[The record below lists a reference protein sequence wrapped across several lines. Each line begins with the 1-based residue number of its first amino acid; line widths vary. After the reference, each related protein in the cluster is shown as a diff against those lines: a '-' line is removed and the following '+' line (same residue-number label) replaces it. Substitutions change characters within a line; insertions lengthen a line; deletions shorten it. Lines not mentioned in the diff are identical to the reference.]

1 MKTTWALSLS
11 LLGLCFCSPGVIAQ
25 TIIPANDGT
34 ATLVMPNGKTLNI
47 TGGMLSG
54 DGRNLFHSF
63 QEFGLSAQQIA
74 NFIANP
80 QIQNILGRVTG
91 GNPSVINGLIQVSG
105 GQPNLFLMNPS
116 GIVFGPNASLNV
128 SASFV
133 ATTATGIG
141 FAGGQFNA
149 YGANNYTALTGNPN
163 TFLFQGFE
171 PGTIINTGDL
181 AVNSGQGIS
190 LVAGTVINTGSITAP
205 GGEITLS
212 AVPGISLVR
221 ISQKGQVLS
230 LEVPLPQDAQ
240 GNSIPFQ
247 PTDLPALLTGSG
259 LETGLSV
266 TPTGTVQVTATGT
279 PIPSNSGTAIVSGQV
294 TAANN
299 NGVGGKVQA
308 TGTQVGLIKADI
320 NASGN
325 NGGGTVL
332 IGGDYQGKG
341 TIPNAQNTYV
351 SSDSVVR
358 ANAINQ
364 GDGGKVVIW
373 ADGNTQFRGSIEAK
387 GGVNGGNG
395 GLAEVSGK
403 QNLAFQG
410 QADLT
415 AVQGQAGTLL
425 LDPENITIVSE
436 ASGINDAQLPN
447 IPFAQDAG
455 VDYTISESALEGL
468 AGTANVQLEAA
479 NNITINPL
487 SDGTLTFQ
495 SGTGSITF
503 IANADNAGGGDFSM
517 NTSDIILISDRN
529 LTIQGNNITVGSIE
543 SGGSTTGVNITLN
556 ATGNNQIGGSV
567 STGGG
572 IFTASGANII
582 TLSESFIYTDGG
594 NVNLQAVGDV
604 QLGGTINAYYGGDV
618 TISGANITT
627 LNTFNL
633 DTDPDSTDQTGGNVN
648 LTASGNVQ
656 LDGYLTLHDGGDLT
670 IQGTNITTLDNSS
683 LSTAGFS
690 TGIAGNINLQALD
703 NIQLGGSI
711 ATNGG
716 NFTATGGDIAIT
728 NSVNTSN
735 FSTGAI
741 GGSVNLTG
749 MNITVTPLASSFS
762 PAIQTGGGSVNATAS
777 NNLTINPSTTT
788 GINAID
794 TSNFSTGTGG
804 TVTLNASGT
813 NKIAGSVST
822 GGGNLTATGGDVVIT
837 NSVNTSNSSVGTT
850 GGSVNLTG
858 TNITV
863 TPSSSSFTPA
873 IQTGGG
879 SVNATAT
886 NNLTINPSTTTGI
899 NTIDTSNF
907 STGTT
912 GGNVTLNATGSN
924 QIAGQVSTGGGN
936 LTATGGDIDITNSVQ
951 TNNSTG
957 TTGGNVNLQATG
969 SNQIGGSIY
978 TNGGSLTAT
987 GSNITTIGNI
997 STDYNGGVG
1006 GNINLQATGTNQVGG
1021 YISTGGGSLTAS
1033 GANLTTLDLDNVN
1046 IYTGNFNGGVGV
1058 GGNVNLQATGTI
1070 QIGGSISTTG
1080 GSFNAN
1086 ANNITSLSNS
1096 SINTNSFVSGIKGG
1110 NVNFQAPGD
1119 IQLSGTIQTF
1129 GGNFAANGANLNIA
1143 EVDTS
1148 TGSDG
1153 LDGGAITLTATGNIQ
1168 TVNLFSYT
1176 TANRGDVFSRG
1187 GDISLN
1193 AGGTIDT
1200 TTGNGIIIVQ
1210 DGTSQ
1215 LQVPAIA
1222 SGSSTGNGGNV
1233 SLVAGGNIKA
1243 PFIGTGSLSSGNA
1256 GNINITSQNGAI
1268 DATQNLSWNGENQ
1281 IFGGLVS
1288 ASVYGNGGNVTLSA
1302 PGNIQTGVIATG
1314 NIGGPVRPGDVT
1326 ITSQNGSINTAIG
1339 ANINSVSTEFLA
1351 SLGVPDQYLAEAS
1364 QLQVGLG
1371 IFTFSKDTNGGNV
1384 TLNAQ
1389 GDITTSNI
1397 ITGSLSGNGGNIS
1410 LTSQNGS
1417 IDTSSGILFQ
1427 GLNAT
1432 TLEDLGASANLAKL
1446 GAYLSDNKIGGL
1458 ITFSVY
1464 GSGGNI
1470 ILNAPNGITTNYLV
1484 ANSYTQNGGNISL
1497 NSSNGSIKIGGLLA
1511 NQINPLTFDSASDTI
1526 TLEDWNAIGWLFSQG
1541 SLSTR
1546 GGTDGGN
1553 ITLIATDEIET
1564 VTINAQGGDQGTG
1577 GNVEVRAG
1585 TNFRVTGT
1593 FSDRN
1598 NILSSISTAAGQG
1611 GGDITIQ
1618 TGNVP
1623 FIVGNA
1629 SVNGTAGAITT
1640 GGFTINSGAYFF
1652 TTKVGNISL
1661 ILGDSPVNPPIITDP
1676 VPPIITDPVPPII
1689 TDPPPVEPQLNSVLQ
1704 TPSLPPAPPLAIASS
1719 GLTITKIPQVKE
1731 VLEEISEKTGKKP
1744 ALVYVQFVAPT
1755 TTSAPFDD
1763 QQFTQ
1768 RESELI
1774 SEYQT
1779 VLTPK
1784 LNRVRPTLAVPS
1796 QSDYLLEIT
1805 VIAQNENPLRIVVP
1819 GVTRAKIIGK
1829 AMRFRSQ
1836 ITNQENNYL
1845 DNASQL
1851 YQWLIAPIEGELQA
1865 QKIDSLLFFLPDGLR
1880 TLPLTALYDN
1890 ATQQFA
1896 VEKSFSIGT
1905 APSLNL
1911 VDYRYRNL
1919 NDAPVLAFG
1928 ATDFPDQQQNALP
1941 GVGVELPL
1949 VRSIKGGEFFL
1960 NQDFNL
1966 QMIEAQRRENPLPI
1980 VHLATHANFLKD
1992 FPRKSYIQLYNKKLE
2007 LPSWANLDLNLPA
2020 TDLLVISAC
2029 NTAVGNSAVELGF
2042 GGMAVQAGVKTA
2054 LASLWPVGDIGTVG
2068 LMDGFYRNLKMKT
2081 TKAEALQ
2088 SVQKAM
2094 LKGDYRWEN
2103 KRLTTPDD
2111 NVDFSDLENLPNSI
2125 NLQHP
2130 YYWSSFMMIGSPW

>member
-11 LLGLCFCSPGVIAQ
+11 WLGFCFLSPGAIAQ

-91 GNPSVINGLIQVSG
+91 GNPSIINGLIQVSG

-128 SASFV
+128 PASFV

-212 AVPGISLVR
+212 AVPGSSLVR

-230 LEVPLPQDAQ
+230 LEVPLPHDAQ

-266 TPTGTVQVTATGT
+266 TPTGTVEVTATGT

-299 NGVGGKVQA
+299 NGVGGKIQA

-320 NASGN
+320 NTSGN

-358 ANAINQ
+358 ANAIDQ
-364 GDGGKVVIW
+364 GDGGKVVVW
-373 ADGNTQFRGSIEAK
+373 ADGNTQFKGIIEAK

-436 ASGINDAQLPN
+436 ASGTNDAQLPN
-447 IPFAQDAG
+447 IPFTQDAG

-517 NTSDIILISDRN
+517 NTSDTILTSGRN
-529 LTIQGNNITVGSIE
+529 LTIQGNNITVGNIQ
-543 SGGSTTGVNITLN
+543 SGGSTTGGNITLQATGNNQISGGIVTSGGNFLASGTDIITTNTIDTNNFSTGTGGDVTSN
-556 ATGNNQIGGSV
+556 ATANNQIGGSV

-582 TLSESFIYTDGG
+582 TLSGSFIDTDGG
-594 NVNLQAVGDV
+594 NVNLQAVGDI
-604 QLGGTINAYYGGDV
+604 QLGGSIYAYFGGDV

-627 LNTFNL
+627 LNTFYL

-762 PAIQTGGGSVNATAS
+762 PAIQTGGGSVNATA
-777 NNLTINPSTTT
+777 
-788 GINAID
+788 
-794 TSNFSTGTGG
+794 
-804 TVTLNASGT
+804 
-813 NKIAGSVST
+813 
-822 GGGNLTATGGDVVIT
+822 
-837 NSVNTSNSSVGTT
+837 
-850 GGSVNLTG
+850 
-858 TNITV
+858 
-863 TPSSSSFTPA
+863 
-873 IQTGGG
+873 
-879 SVNATAT
+879 T
-886 NNLTINPSTTTGI
+886 NNLTINSSPTGT
-899 NTIDTSNF
+899 TIDTSNF

-936 LTATGGDIDITNSVQ
+936 FTATGGDIAITSYL
-951 TNNSTG
+951 G
-957 TTGGNVNLQATG
+957 TEGGNVNLQATG
-969 SNQIGGSIY
+969 NNQISGSIN
-978 TNGGSLTAT
+978 TNGGSFTAT
-987 GSNITTIGNI
+987 GANITTTNYIDTNNYNGSIGGNI
-997 STDYNGGVG
+997 NLQATGANQVGGFIATGGGGFGASGANLTILDNADISTVSFYNGGVG
-1006 GNINLQATGTNQVGG
+1006 GNINLRTTGSNQIGGSIDTTGGSVTATGADITT
-1021 YISTGGGSLTAS
+1021 TGIIDTYDS
-1033 GANLTTLDLDNVN
+1033 N
-1046 IYTGNFNGGVGV
+1046 YNGGVG
-1058 GGNVNLQATGTI
+1058 GTINLQATGAI
-1070 QIGGSISTTG
+1070 QIVDAINTGG

-1086 ANNITSLSNS
+1086 ANNITSVSNS
-1096 SINTNSFVSGIKGG
+1096 SINTNSYSTGIKGG
-1110 NVNFQAPGD
+1110 DVNFQSSGN
-1119 IQLSGTIQTF
+1119 IQLAGTIETS
-1129 GGNFAANGANLNIA
+1129 GGSFTANGANLNIA
-1143 EVDTS
+1143 EVNTS
-1148 TGSDG
+1148 TGSNG

-1168 TVNLFSYT
+1168 TGNLFSYT

-1200 TTGNGIIIVQ
+1200 TTGKGIIIVQ

-1233 SLVAGGNIKA
+1233 SLVAGGDIKA

-1268 DATQNLSWNGENQ
+1268 DATQNLSWNGESQ
-1281 IFGGLVS
+1281 VFGGLVS

-1410 LTSQNGS
+1410 LISQNGS

-1464 GSGGNI
+1464 GSGGDI
-1470 ILNAPNGITTNYLV
+1470 TLNAPNGITTNYLV

-1511 NQINPLTFDSASDTI
+1511 NQINPLTFDSASDTL

-1598 NILSSISTAAGQG
+1598 NILSSIATAAGQG

-1640 GGFTINSGAYFF
+1640 GDFTINSGEYFF
-1652 TTKVGNISL
+1652 TTQVGNIGL
-1661 ILGDSPVNPPIITDP
+1661 ILGEPPVNPPITPP
-1676 VPPIITDPVPPII
+1676 VFPPITPPVFPPI
-1689 TDPPPVEPQLNSVLQ
+1689 TPPVLPPITPPVFPSSPQLNAVLQ
-1704 TPSLPPAPPLAIASS
+1704 TPPLPPAPSLAIASS
-1719 GLTITKIPQVKE
+1719 SLSITKIPQVQE
-1731 VLEEISEKTGKKP
+1731 ILEEISEKTGKKP

-1755 TTSAPFDD
+1755 TSSAPFDD